1 MQFNRTIDTAR
12 SILVALIGFATILF
26 AVGCGSSSSPASPS
40 GPDSLVTIFITNG
53 VYSPNPLTVKIGQR
67 VNWKNNDTRAHT
79 ATSPGTFDTGSI
91 APTSAA
97 DVPVAMNT
105 AGTVSFHCTLHS
117 GENGSIVVQP

>member
-1 MQFNRTIDTAR
+1 MLFNRPIFAAR
-12 SILVALIGFATILF
+12 SILVTLVAFATI
-26 AVGCGSSSSPASPS
+26 AAAACGGDSSNAASPS
-40 GPDSLVTIFITNG
+40 GSDSLVTIFITNG
-53 VYSPNPLTVKIGQR
+53 VYSPNPLTVKMGQR

-79 ATSPGTFDTGSI
+79 ATSPGAFDTGSI

>member
-1 MQFNRTIDTAR
+1 MLFNRPIFAAR
-12 SILVALIGFATILF
+12 SILVPLVGFATIF
-26 AVGCGSSSSPASPS
+26 AAGCGSSSSPASPS

-79 ATSPGTFDTGSI
+79 ATSPGAFDTGSI